1 MPGLRER
8 KKAARRRRILNAA
21 EQLFQRRGFAES
33 TVDEIAKLAD
43 VAPATV
49 YNYYSTKGD
58 LLLAL
63 VAEGDREVIAGS
75 QALIDAPSEDPVQAV
90 CELLQRFVTKSLDQV
105 DRKAWR
111 QVFANSLLQA
121 GSDLSQGMSALNQ
134 EFSAQVGR
142 LLERLK
148 LHGRLVEACDTAIA
162 ADILFGI
169 SHALFMDLICDESMT
184 LASFDSQ
191 LRRRISFV
199 LEPLRTGAAG
209 GV

>member
-1 MPGLRER
+1 MPGLREK

-21 EQLFQRRGFAES
+21 EELFQRHGFAES
-33 TVDEIAKLAD
+33 TVDEIARLAD

-63 VAEGDREVIAGS
+63 VAAGDREVMAGS
-75 QALIDAPSEDPVQAV
+75 QALIEWPSDDPVQAV
-90 CELLQRFVTKSLDQV
+90 CELLQRFVNKSLDQV
-105 DRKAWR
+105 DRETWR

-121 GSDLSQGMSALNQ
+121 GSELSRGMMALNQ

-142 LLERLK
+142 LLECLK
-148 LHGRLVEACDTAIA
+148 AHGRLADDCDTTTA

-169 SHALFMDLICDESMT
+169 SHALFMDLICDEAMT
-184 LASFDSQ
+184 LATFDGE
-191 LRRRISFV
+191 LRHRISFV
-199 LEPLRTGAAG
+199 LAPLQTVGAA
-209 GV
+209 